1 MRDTDVIGGRASQP
15 VIIAHRAPN
24 PPPSSTTQCSHT
36 TYHVHT
42 FTHNIAST
50 HTHTENKR
58 NKNTKTKHR
67 TQTAHN
73 TEVLYIT
80 HSTGECG
87 YWGTGTQG

>member
-42 FTHNIAST
+42 FTHNTACT
-50 HTHTENKR
+50 HTQKIEE
-58 NKNTKTKHR
+58 TKTQTQNTKHR
-67 TQTAHN
+67 QHITQKYFT
-73 TEVLYIT
+73 
-80 HSTGECG
+80 
-87 YWGTGTQG
+87 